1 MLESRSRRR
10 LALRPRRLALLC
22 APVLIWLL
30 TGAANPLG
38 ARSQAGPVTLSIVGT
53 TDLHG
58 FVAPTDGRG
67 GLALL
72 GGYLKNLRAARA
84 ADGGAVLL
92 LDSGDTY
99 QGGLDSNLSE
109 GAVVIDAYNALGYTA
124 AAIGNHDFEYG
135 AVDVWGATDDPGA
148 DRRGA
153 LKARAAQAHFPFL
166 AANLQEGGRVV
177 DWPNVKASMQVDA
190 SGVKVGV
197 VGVMTLD
204 ALSMTLAA
212 NVGGLRVTDLTA
224 AIETEATRLRGAG
237 AQVVLVA
244 SHAGG
249 ECFAFDAPTDLSTC
263 DDTAEMFDVARHLPR
278 GLVNVMMTGH
288 THAGVAHE
296 VNGVAIAQ
304 GYSWGRAFSR
314 VDLVVDRGDG
324 SAGDGGAARVTSVRI
339 FPPREVCTWEDTSG
353 RCATSGSGGSAAS
366 YEGRL
371 VVPDPGVQAAM
382 APALAR
388 VTALRATPLGVRLD
402 TGVPRGVGADESP
415 LGNLFADALRDLAPG
430 TDAAISYASGPG
442 GLRADVAAGPVTVGA
457 VYDVY
462 PFDNLVVRRT
472 VTGAQLR
479 QLLTAQFRRARFGGR
494 ALGVSGISV
503 RVECR
508 DGVYQVETARASG
521 QAIADGDT
529 LVVAMSDFLAARATS
544 VAPDAAAPHAGEAPV
559 QMRDVVMRW
568 LRARGG
574 SLSAG
579 RFGDPAQPRWAVA
592 PAPTGTCAAP

>member
-1 MLESRSRRR
+1 MPESLGHLRATPRSRWV
-10 LALRPRRLALLC
+10 ALSSAPALL
-22 APVLIWLL
+22 WLL
-30 TGAANPLG
+30 ASAASPLG

-58 FVAPTDGRG
+58 FIAPIDNRG

-84 ADGGAVLL
+84 SDGGAVLL

-99 QGGLDSNLSE
+99 QGGIDSNLSE

-135 AVDVWGATDDPGA
+135 AVDQWGADDDPAA

-153 LKARAAQAHFPFL
+153 LKARALQARFPFL
-166 AANLQEGGRVV
+166 AANLREHDRPVE
-177 DWPNVKASMQVDA
+177 WPNVQASTLVDA

-197 VGVMTLD
+197 IGVMTLD

-212 NVGGLRVTDLTA
+212 NVGGLRVTDVTA
-224 AIETEATRLRGAG
+224 AIETEATRLRAAG
-237 AQVVLVA
+237 VQVVVVA

-249 ECFAFDAPTDLSTC
+249 ECAAFDAPTDLTTC
-263 DDTAEMFDVARHLPR
+263 DDSAEMFDVARRLPR
-278 GLVNVMMTGH
+278 GLVNVMMAGH
-288 THAGVAHE
+288 THAGIAHE

-314 VDLVVDRGDG
+314 VDLVVERGDG
-324 SAGDGGAARVTSVRI
+324 PAGAGGAARVTGVRI
-339 FPPREVCTWEDTSG
+339 FPPREVCTFEDASG
-353 RCATSGSGGSAAS
+353 RCASSASHGAAAR
-366 YEGRL
+366 YEGRV
-371 VVPDPGVQAAM
+371 VVPDPVVQAAM

-388 VTALRATPLGVRLD
+388 VTALRATPLGVVFD
-402 TGVPRGVGADESP
+402 ASVPRGVGADESP

-442 GLRADVAAGPVTVGA
+442 GLRADLAAGPVTLGA

-472 VTGAQLR
+472 LTGAQLR

-494 ALGVSGISV
+494 ALGVSGLSL
-503 RVECR
+503 RVDCR
-508 DGVYQVETARASG
+508 DGGYLVDTARASG
-521 QAIADGDT
+521 EAIADDDT

-544 VAPDAAAPHAGEAPV
+544 VAPDAAAPHAGEPPV

-568 LRARGG
+568 LRARSGRLAA
-574 SLSAG
+574 S
-579 RFGDPAQPRWAVA
+579 RFGDPAQPRWT
-592 PAPTGTCAAP
+592 PAATPTETCAAP

>member
-1 MLESRSRRR
+1 MRESPARRR
-10 LALRPRRLALLC
+10 HTLCSRWVALSC
-22 APVLIWLL
+22 APALMGLL
-30 TGAANPLG
+30 ASEARSLG
-38 ARSQAGPVTLSIVGT
+38 AGSQAGPVTLSIVGT

-58 FVAPTDGRG
+58 FIAPTDGRG

-84 ADGGAVLL
+84 SDGGAVLL
-92 LDSGDTY
+92 VDSGDTY

-135 AVDVWGATDDPGA
+135 AVDRWGATDDPAA

-153 LKARAAQAHFPFL
+153 LKARAVQARFPFL
-166 AANLQEGGRVV
+166 AANLREYDRPVE
-177 DWPNVKASMQVDA
+177 WPNVKASVLVDA

-197 VGVMTLD
+197 IGVMTLD

-212 NVGGLRVTDLTA
+212 NVGGLSVTDLTT
-224 AIETEATRLRGAG
+224 AIETEATRLRAAG
-237 AQVVLVA
+237 AQVVVVA
-244 SHAGG
+244 SHSGG
-249 ECFAFDAPTDLSTC
+249 DCATFDAPTDLTTC
-263 DDTAEMFDVARHLPR
+263 DDTAEMFDVARRLPR
-278 GLVNVMMTGH
+278 GLVNVMMAGH

-304 GYSWGRAFSR
+304 AYSWGRAFSR
-314 VDLVVDRGDG
+314 VDLVVDRGDR
-324 SAGDGGAARVTSVRI
+324 SAGEVGEAHVTGVRI
-339 FPPREVCTWEDTSG
+339 FPPREVCTREDAGG
-353 RCATSGSGGSAAS
+353 RCATSASHGAAAR
-366 YEGRL
+366 YEGRA
-371 VVPDPGVQAAM
+371 VAPDPAVQAAM

-388 VTALRATPLGVRLD
+388 VTALRASSLSVVFDTPVS
-402 TGVPRGVGADESP
+402 RGAGADESP
-415 LGNLFADALRDLAPG
+415 LGNLFADALRDLASG
-430 TDAAISYASGPG
+430 TDAAVSYASGPG
-442 GLRADVAAGPVTVGA
+442 GLRADVAAGPVTLGA

-472 VTGAQLR
+472 LTGAQLR

-494 ALGVSGISV
+494 ALGVSGLRV

-508 DGVYQVETARASG
+508 DGGYQVDAARASG
-521 QAIADGDT
+521 QAIADDDT
-529 LVVAMSDFLAARATS
+529 LVVAMSDFLAARATP
-544 VAPDAAAPHAGEAPV
+544 VAPDAAAPHAGEPPV

-574 SLSAG
+574 ALAAG
-579 RFGDPAQPRWAVA
+579 HFGDPAQPRWT
-592 PAPTGTCAAP
+592 PAATSTGTCAAP